1 MRKLYTVGLS
11 LLLLSCLS
19 ETTVDPGSSATF
31 IRYYNG
37 GNNDEASALEL
48 SPEGGYMIL
57 ATTRIQKAEAD
68 IPRTKIKLIKTDEAG
83 NPLWQRLY
91 PGFTNT
97 TRDYTASAIQAIPT
111 GGYIVIGDVIDK
123 SIVGSVSQTFVLEV
137 DENGVARDSIDLDF
151 VNLVAENGKAIAIGA
166 NGNYLALSTQGTQT
180 MVLTELINS
189 ASAPISV
196 AGTVAYTGGVT
207 TLANRLLVDD
217 VGKAVWSGMATASG
231 LTGIRLLRTIPNSP
245 TVDFDLLLSEPG
257 YSLAGFD
264 FCRYG
269 LGYAIAGATNEKPN
283 GTAATDTDILF
294 YLTSNDGSTIR
305 VTSFPFDDPSTPEN
319 EDNQIDAGNAIA
331 PTNDSGL
338 IFLSS
343 INSAA
348 IKGRG
353 DADFYLIKIDA
364 FGNKQWTSSFGSRF
378 KDEGVAIRQLTNG
391 SYVALGTTTQGSL
404 KILTLFKTNKDGKIE

>member
-48 SPEGGYMIL
+48 TPEGGYMIL

-83 NPLWQRLY
+83 NPLWQQLY
-91 PGFTNT
+91 PDFNDQ
-97 TRDYTASAIQAIPT
+97 TRDYTASAIQATPT
-111 GGYIVIGDVIDK
+111 GYIVIGDVIE
-123 SIVGSVSQTFVLEV
+123 SGAVSKTFVLEV
-137 DENGVARDSIDLDF
+137 NEDGVETNSADLEF
-151 VNLVAENGKAIAIGA
+151 IPNTAENGKAIAIAA
-166 NGNYLALSTQGTQT
+166 NGNYLALSTQGSQT
-180 MVLTELINS
+180 MVLTELSN
-189 ASAPISV
+189 ATNPISV
-196 AGTVAYTGGVT
+196 VSAVSYAGGAT
-207 TLANRLLVDD
+207 TLANRLLVDEA
-217 VGKAVWSGMATASG
+217 GKAVWSGMATASG
-231 LTGIRLLRTIPNSP
+231 LTGIRLLRTSPNSP

-269 LGYAIAGATNEKPN
+269 LGYAIAGSTNKKLN

-294 YLTSNDGSTIR
+294 YLTSNDGNTIR
-305 VTSFPFDDPSTPEN
+305 VTSYSFDDPSTPEN
-319 EDNQIDAGNAIA
+319 EDNQIDAGNSIA

-343 INSAA
+343 VNSAA
-348 IKGRG
+348 IEGRG

-364 FGNKQWTSSFGSRF
+364 FGNKEWTSAFGSRF